1 MTSPMPPDHEAEFVQ
16 AFIAPQRRERWA
28 SLSDPRKR
36 SKLLDRLDHHA
47 EYDLDPRYYLRLSGN
62 ADRRIEAVIE
72 RLTPLRSC
80 HFIGGPLDGATMDL
94 HDALAQTVGRQLGAI
109 ISIDPGRVAYYEPHD
124 WRDGR
129 LLLVRDPAARA
140 LAARLIA

>member
-1 MTSPMPPDHEAEFVQ
+1 MTSPMPLGHEAEFVR
-16 AFIAPQRRERWA
+16 AFIARQRRERWL

-47 EYDLDPRYYLRLSGN
+47 EYDLDPRYRLRLSED

-80 HFIGGPLDGATMDL
+80 HFIGGPLDGATMGL
-94 HDALAQTVGRQLGAI
+94 HEALAKTVGWQLGAI
-109 ISIDPGRVAYYEPHD
+109 ISIDPGRVAFYEPHD
-124 WRDGR
+124 ARDGR

-140 LAARLIA
+140 LAAQLIT